1 MSVQRQF
8 QGVIFDFNGT
18 LFWDTDK
25 HTAAWKL
32 LSEQLRGT
40 PFTDRELREN
50 VHGRTNPIILEYL
63 LNGPVDPETFEKL
76 SLQKEEFYRALCLKS
91 PGCLKLAD
99 GAEELLEELRT
110 HGVPFA
116 IATSSE
122 RSNLDFYL
130 EHLPLARWFPQERI
144 IYDNGTFRG
153 KPNPDIYLIAA
164 QRLGLPP
171 ASCLVVEDAP
181 SGIEAARRAG
191 VGGIIAIASDR
202 TTAHFDADVL
212 AVLHN
217 FRDFDRSL
225 LFAS

>member
-76 SLQKEEFYRALCLKS
+76 SLQKEEFYRALCLKN
-91 PGCLKLAD
+91 PGCLKLAARKSYWRSCRHMVSPLPSPPPPS
-99 GAEELLEELRT
+99 GPIWISIWSISLWPGGSPKKE
-110 HGVPFA
+110 
-116 IATSSE
+116 SSM
-122 RSNLDFYL
+122 
-130 EHLPLARWFPQERI
+130 
-144 IYDNGTFRG
+144 TT
-153 KPNPDIYLIAA
+153 
-164 QRLGLPP
+164 
-171 ASCLVVEDAP
+171 AP
-181 SGIEAARRAG
+181 SAESPIRISTLSPPS
-191 VGGIIAIASDR
+191 V
-202 TTAHFDADVL
+202 
-212 AVLHN
+212 
-217 FRDFDRSL
+217 
-225 LFAS
+225 